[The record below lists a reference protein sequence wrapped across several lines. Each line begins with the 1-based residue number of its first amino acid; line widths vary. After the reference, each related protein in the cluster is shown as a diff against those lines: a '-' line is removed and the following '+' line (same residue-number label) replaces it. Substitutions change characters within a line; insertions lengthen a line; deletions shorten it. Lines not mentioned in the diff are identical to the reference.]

1 MTFYS
6 DNTELCMYI
15 VFLAVWCIALCF
27 AVSYASLYLR
37 FRKVQQADSTN
48 NALSS
53 SANSV
58 RPLSVVITAHNQAN
72 ALRRNLPMF
81 LEQDYDDYEVIV
93 VNAASTD
100 HTEEV
105 LKELELRYPALH
117 HTFVPQSARY
127 ISAKRLALT
136 LGIRAARYENVV
148 ISEADC
154 CPCSTQWLAR
164 LAQCLS
170 QSEHKQIVV
179 GYANYARPRNM
190 VERKMV
196 FYRLY
201 HQMTT
206 LAHGLHHAAHRAES
220 GNWCYSKN
228 LFLEG
233 NGFAGHVNLL
243 AGAEDLLVNRNSC
256 ALNTAILIHP
266 QATIR
271 KEYPSYKHLWKQ
283 EQVFYAETCRHLKH
297 TTLYQLKYTLRLWLP
312 WVMLIIYV
320 ATLFVGLQ
328 QHNYLSIGIASVLF
342 FLYHLIKDLA
352 FHRSARALGERS
364 FHCLLPLYELALPFW
379 KMEISLLHRFKSK
392 REFRKKNY

>member
-1 MTFYS
+1 MTFYT

-15 VFLAVWCIALCF
+15 VFLAVWCIALSF
-27 AVSYASLYLR
+27 AVSYLSIYLH
-37 FRKVQQADSTN
+37 FRKTQKANSSAET
-48 NALSS
+48 ASS
-53 SANSV
+53 STENV
-58 RPLSVVITAHNQAN
+58 RPLSVVITAHNQAD

-105 LKELELRYPALH
+105 LKELELRYPTLH

-127 ISAKRLALT
+127 ISTKRLALT

-154 CPCSTQWLAR
+154 CPCSAQWLAHI
-164 LAQCLS
+164 AICLS
-170 QSEHKQIVV
+170 KSAHKQIVV

-190 VERKMV
+190 FERKMV

-220 GNWCYSKN
+220 GNWCYSKS
-228 LFLEG
+228 LFLEN
-233 NGFAGHVNLL
+233 NGFSGHVNLL

-256 ALNTAILIHP
+256 AENTTVLIHP
-266 QATIR
+266 QGAMR
-271 KEYPSYKHLWKQ
+271 QEYPSYKHLWKQ
-283 EQVFYAETCRHLKH
+283 ELVFYAETSRHLKH
-297 TTLYQLKYTLRLWLP
+297 TALYQLKYVLRLWLP
-312 WVMLIIYV
+312 WLTLIAFMAALCV
-320 ATLFVGLQ
+320 ALQ
-328 QHNYLSIGIASVLF
+328 RHNYLSAGLSGGLF
-342 FLYHLIKDLA
+342 LFYHLIKDLA
-352 FHRSARALGERS
+352 FHRSVHALGERS
-364 FHCLLPLYELALPFW
+364 FHLLLPLYELALPFW
-379 KMEISLLHRFKSK
+379 NIEISLLHRFKSK
-392 REFRKKNY
+392 RDFRKKNF